1 MNLLTEITAP
11 IVSFVELRWFSNQ
24 DEVLLPGMDM
34 GNGLILPPEDV
45 LDGHFQRLA
54 QVPEPSDVQPARK
67 LESAIHKLS
76 PDLAPLTD
84 LADDLAE
91 QTDSAHPAPQFRQN
105 LHNALEKAHQEQ
117 TAKRV
122 LGIQPEPLVDPWR
135 LGLWNRWVILLVGA
149 SAVVGLFVAVR
160 LYCRATRTATR

>member
-1 MNLLTEITAP
+1 M
-11 IVSFVELRWFSNQ
+11 
-24 DEVLLPGMDM
+24 
-34 GNGLILPPEDV
+34 
-45 LDGHFQRLA
+45 
-54 QVPEPSDVQPARK
+54 QPARK
-67 LESAIHKLS
+67 LGSAIHKLS

-122 LGIQPEPLVDPWR
+122 LGIQPDGLEVFAPSGKAFKFPAWSIDRVLMPWIVRRGIYGGIRPNQPPL
-135 LGLWNRWVILLVGA
+135 
-149 SAVVGLFVAVR
+149 
-160 LYCRATRTATR
+160 